1 MDAIIFIGFS
11 LFLTLRIM
19 FGSTPKEASAAEV
32 IPEDTIRVAKLND
45 NFFEDPN
52 AFCEM
57 ITAVGFPTCK

>member
-19 FGSTPKEASAAEV
+19 FGKDAKDAPAAEV
-32 IPEDTIRVAKLND
+32 VPEDTTRVAKLND
-45 NFFEDPN
+45 TFFEDPN